1 VCLPLSEELASTSG
15 SEESEVEEER
25 RHRSSKQAPVVVFDG
40 GTATRTP
47 MTAKRD
53 RRNFLVS
60 MSFIGRSLSAETCAA
75 AYQHGDVI
83 SWHLHKDS
91 LQKSRTK

>member
-1 VCLPLSEELASTSG
+1 VPTLSEELASTSG
-15 SEESEVEEER
+15 SEESEAEEES

-60 MSFIGRSLSAETCAA
+60 MSFIGRSLNAETCLAA
-75 AYQHGDVI
+75 HQQGDLI
-83 SWHLHKDS
+83 LWHLHQDS
-91 LQKSRTK
+91 L